1 MFKVIAEAASSST
14 VECVS
19 RQRVGRGVCV
29 ISGQLRL
36 RVNVLV
42 TCISVDWF
50 VSIHTL
56 RKGEPSQAS

>member
-1 MFKVIAEAASSST
+1 MIAEAASSPT
-14 VECVS
+14 IECVS
-19 RQRVGRGVCV
+19 HRRAGRGVCV

-50 VSIHTL
+50 VSVHTL
-56 RKGEPSQAS
+56 RKGKPSQAS